1 MMEYNVFKKFFFKK
15 TKKNTANVA
24 RERLRA
30 ALSNDQKTIGMDF
43 FPKMEVEFLEVL
55 RKYISVSNGDISSD
69 LKKVGGEEVLNFN
82 VTFKRKKTA

>member
-1 MMEYNVFKKFFFKK
+1 MIESNVFKKFFFKK

-24 RERLRA
+24 KLRLQA
-30 ALSNDQKTIGMDF
+30 ALSNDKKKISMDF

-55 RKYISVSNGDISSD
+55 RKYVEISKGDISSD